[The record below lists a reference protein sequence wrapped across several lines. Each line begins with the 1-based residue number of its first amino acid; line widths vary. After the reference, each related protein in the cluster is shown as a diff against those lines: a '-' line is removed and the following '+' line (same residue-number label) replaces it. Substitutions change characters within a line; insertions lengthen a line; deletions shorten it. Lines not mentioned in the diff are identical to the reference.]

1 MSISRNVIDLDA
13 ISRAAGCFE
22 PLPTSATRLASLVA
36 DEIPDVAGIVEVV
49 TYDQALTVAL
59 LRRANST
66 WSASRTEITTVKDA
80 VVRIGAGPVVAL
92 ALSVNVRDRLTVA
105 IPAYGL
111 AEGELWNHSVAS
123 TLAAECLMRVSKRR
137 LPTETPTAAL
147 LHDVGKLVMARFVEE
162 QSLEEIEAARTGG
175 ATRMQ
180 AEAEVLGV
188 DHAQLGGMV
197 ARAWRLPDSLVAG
210 IERHHA
216 VKGQAHLDAAALI
229 AYAVHMA
236 DDVAKRV
243 GAGADD
249 NTENPCGR
257 SEPPGR
263 RKGAMSSE
271 TYARAMGELGLSADD
286 YDNVC
291 NLVAGRF
298 DEVTS
303 QFG

>member
-1 MSISRNVIDLDA
+1 VIDLDA

-36 DEIPDVAGIVEVV
+36 DEIPDVVRIVEVV
-49 TYDQALTVAL
+49 TYDQALTAAL
-59 LRRANST
+59 LRRANSS
-66 WSASRTEITTVKDA
+66 WSASRSEITTVKDA

-92 ALSVNVRDRLTVA
+92 ALGVNVRTRLMGA

-111 AEGELWNHSVAS
+111 AEGDLWNHSVAA
-123 TLAAECLMRVSKRR
+123 TLAAECLMRVAPRR

-147 LHDVGKLVMARFVEE
+147 LHDVGKLVMARFGDEE
-162 QSLEEIEAARTGG
+162 SLAAIEAVRAAG

-216 VKGQAHLDAAALI
+216 TKGQAHADSAVLI
-229 AYAVHMA
+229 AYAVHLA
-236 DDVAKRV
+236 DVVAKAV
-243 GAGADD
+243 GAGAAD
-249 NTENPCGR
+249 NAEL
-257 SEPPGR
+257 
-263 RKGAMSSE
+263 E
-271 TYARAMGELGLSADD
+271 TFARAMGELGLSADD
-286 YDNVC
+286 YDSVC
-291 NLVAGRF
+291 RLVADRF
-298 DEVTS
+298 VEVTS
-303 QFG
+303 QFV